1 MGAQPQRASSAGRID
16 TGFFP
21 PRGFIATATDL
32 AVVAPAQRHGE
43 LIAHFSPERAV
54 LREPQMMGIGR
65 AAATNQTRLFGHEL
79 DVVSVTKAARL
90 GMDQLALVDAVGNG
104 NPRGGFSR
112 SSLD

>member
-1 MGAQPQRASSAGRID
+1 M
-16 TGFFP
+16 
-21 PRGFIATATDL
+21 DL

-54 LREPQMMGIGR
+54 LREPQVMGIGGS
-65 AAATNQTRLFGHEL
+65 AAANQARLLGHEL

-104 NPRGGFSR
+104 CPPGGFCGPP
-112 SSLD
+112 LN